1 MAAKK
6 SKTRKTKA
14 RATKRATSLTRDI
27 KPVEV
32 PFKDK
37 LQGDRRFL
45 ISLID
50 DPVKTFREYGFNG
63 DDKMMA
69 MLQGMS
75 SNLRQRAILVF
86 TDILKMDNARNACD
100 ACNGC
105 RACKACM
112 TMGGY

>member
-1 MAAKK
+1 MATK
-6 SKTRKTKA
+6 KTKTTRAKA
-14 RATKRATSLTRDI
+14 RTTRAAATTLQI
-27 KPVEV
+27 KPIQV

-37 LQGDRRFL
+37 LKEDRRFL
-45 ISLID
+45 MSLID
-50 DPVKTFREYGFNG
+50 DPVRAFREYGFNG

-75 SNLRQRAILVF
+75 ANLRQRAVLVF
-86 TDILKMDNARNACD
+86 ADILKMENASNACD

-112 TMGGY
+112 TLGGY